1 MKKILIFDFDG
12 TIADSFPSMV
22 KILKKQVKEMGYG
35 DLTDKQIEIMRSM
48 RPLDIIAHF
57 KFPFWKIPK
66 LIKTV
71 REELFN
77 QIDKVNMFPGIHELA
92 DNLKNKKIKYG
103 ILTSNS
109 KKTVEAFLNVNN
121 LNGFDFIESETN
133 IFKKSSHLAFIIK
146 KYFLNKK
153 DVVYVGDEVRD
164 IEACREVG
172 VDIISVTWGYNN
184 KTVLEKNNP
193 TYLADSTKDILK
205 ILI

>member
-1 MKKILIFDFDG
+1 MKKIIIFDFDG
-12 TIADSFPSMV
+12 TIADSFPPMI

-35 DLTDKQIEIMRSM
+35 DLTDKQIEVLRSM
-48 RPLDIIAHF
+48 RPLDIIRHF
-57 KFPFWKIPK
+57 RFPIWKIPK
-66 LIKTV
+66 LIQTV
-71 REELFN
+71 RQELFN
-77 QIDKVNMFPGIHELA
+77 QIDQINLFPGISELIE
-92 DNLKNKKIKYG
+92 NLKNKKIKYG

-164 IEACREVG
+164 IEACREVE

-184 KTVLEKNNP
+184 KTVLEKNRP
-193 TYLADSTKDILK
+193 TFIVNSPPEILK
-205 ILI
+205 IL

>member
-1 MKKILIFDFDG
+1 MKKIIIFDFDG
-12 TIADSFPSMV
+12 TIADSFPPMV

-35 DLTDKQIEIMRSM
+35 DLTDKQIEVMRSM
-48 RPLDIIAHF
+48 RPFDIIRHF
-57 KFPFWKIPK
+57 RFPIWKIPK
-66 LIKTV
+66 LIQTV

-77 QIDKVNMFPGIHELA
+77 QIDRVKVFQGINELIK
-92 DNLKNKKIKYG
+92 NLKTKKIKYG

-109 KKTVEAFLNVNN
+109 KKTVEALLNRNN
-121 LNGFDFIESETN
+121 LKGFEFIESETN

-146 KYFLNKK
+146 KYSLYKN

-184 KTVLEKNNP
+184 KVVLEKHNQRS
-193 TYLADSTKDILK
+193 LVSTPSEILK
-205 ILI
+205 IL

>member
-1 MKKILIFDFDG
+1 MNKIIIFDFDG
-12 TIADSFPSMV
+12 TIADSFPPMV

-35 DLTDKQIEIMRSM
+35 DLTDKQIEVMRSM
-48 RPLDIIAHF
+48 RPFDIIRHF
-57 KFPFWKIPK
+57 RFPIWKIPK

-77 QIDKVNMFPGIHELA
+77 QIDKINLFPGISELIE
-92 DNLKNKKIKYG
+92 NLKTKKIKYG

-109 KKTVEAFLNVNN
+109 KKTVEALLNKNN
-121 LNGFDFIESETN
+121 LNGFEFIESETN

-146 KYFLNKK
+146 KYSLNKK

-172 VDIISVTWGYNN
+172 IDIISVTWGYNN
-184 KTVLEKNNP
+184 KAVLEKHNQWF
-193 TYLADSTKDILK
+193 LVSTPSEILK
-205 ILI
+205 IL

>member
-1 MKKILIFDFDG
+1 MKKIIIFDFDG
-12 TIADSFPSMV
+12 TIADSFPPMV

-48 RPLDIIAHF
+48 RPLDIITHF

-66 LIKTV
+66 LIQTV

-77 QIDKVNMFPGIHELA
+77 QIDKVKVFQGINELIN
-92 DNLKNKKIKYG
+92 NLKTKKIKYG

-109 KKTVEAFLNVNN
+109 KKTVEAFLNINK
-121 LNGFDFIESETN
+121 LEGFDFIESETN

-153 DVVYVGDEVRD
+153 DVIYVGDEVRD

-184 KTVLEKNNP
+184 KAVLEKNRP
-193 TYLADSTKDILK
+193 TFIVNSPSEILK
-205 ILI
+205 IL